1 MYGRLKNVLGTY
13 RLIEFK
19 RKEYAVELE
28 DVMNAD
34 LFVTS
39 GLMFWQRVMQ
49 AVHNKVMIKLT
60 KEQEDMLS
68 DRDEIPIVGV
78 KKKMDANLGLKED
91 ALILHAI
98 HKVELMNSAKTTAL
112 ASFAIDFSVAEKF
125 GFVVKTLVGGYKLGP
140 NLQFTLPD
148 ITYTDSTEPADPSM
162 RSTYNWNGEH
172 YVGI

>member
-1 MYGRLKNVLGTY
+1 MYGHLKNVLGTY

-49 AVHNKVMIKLT
+49 AVHNKVMITLT

-78 KKKMDANLGLKED
+78 KKKNGCQPWVERRCFDIACYTQSGTDELSQNDSSGL
-91 ALILHAI
+91 LCH
-98 HKVELMNSAKTTAL
+98 
-112 ASFAIDFSVAEKF
+112 
-125 GFVVKTLVGGYKLGP
+125 
-140 NLQFTLPD
+140 
-148 ITYTDSTEPADPSM
+148 
-162 RSTYNWNGEH
+162 
-172 YVGI
+172 